1 MTNLLMHRLPKKQNE
16 LVQYNAAI
24 ATTGVIKGSSCE
36 KIVPLVRTGIS
47 FSKKMCEKMVLFL

>member
-24 ATTGVIKGSSCE
+24 TTTGVIKGSSCE

-47 FSKKMCEKMVLFL
+47 FS